1 MQLQLEVKPAH
12 VVVPKGRGGAG
23 PISSCDMIDRS
34 DGTASRFPVSLL
46 SWVGIQWRADD
57 LLFDF
62 ETCPNYQKLP

>member
-46 SWVGIQWRADD
+46 SWSIRRFHPP
-57 LLFDF
+57 LEF
-62 ETCPNYQKLP
+62 EI